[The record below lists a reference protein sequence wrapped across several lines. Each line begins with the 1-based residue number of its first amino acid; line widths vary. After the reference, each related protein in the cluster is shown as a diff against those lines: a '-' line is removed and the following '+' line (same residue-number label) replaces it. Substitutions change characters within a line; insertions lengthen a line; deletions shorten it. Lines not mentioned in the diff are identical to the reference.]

1 MESQYTF
8 LIIFCGYG
16 GLDVLYATLSKET
29 STKTYG
35 KLE

>member
-1 MESQYTF
+1 MNPNYTF
-8 LIIFCGYG
+8 LIMLVAV

-35 KLE
+35 KLK